1 MVKFIFPVLLMV
13 FWASC
18 SKPERD
24 EVVDE
29 VKGYAK
35 FSKTEVVVPSKGGQS
50 SAVVVWDKAEWEIET
65 ITEGGFITSITPVS
79 GGSDNGSNLTTITFI
94 VAKNSET
101 TIRSQDVFVV
111 DKRTGTKEKLV
122 VKQETLPITV
132 VDAATKYQPVVGFG
146 GMYNP
151 AIWLPS
157 QERIDAN
164 ELAKMYD
171 PAGMLKYSILRLM
184 IYPDKTMWA
193 QDVAG
198 ALQAQ
203 SYGAVIF
210 ACPWDCTDALA
221 DYVDVLKG
229 GVMVKHK
236 HLPAANYEA
245 YANHL
250 IEYVNFMKANGVNL
264 YAISVQNE
272 PDMDFTYWTPAEIAT
287 FTANYGARIR
297 ETGVK
302 LMSPEALG
310 FHPDYTNAIINSTEA
325 FANTDIVVGHTY
337 QGFTDL
343 SSSYVKNRHAFI
355 TGLYPGKLASAGK
368 TWWMTEKL
376 FNDGHDETDITKQVY
391 KKWSYNLDALGLEMH
406 MCMEGYCSAYVYWYL
421 KRFYGMIG
429 DNDSRGFVAEGEVM
443 KNGYIMAH
451 YSAYA
456 TGMTRI
462 KITVPDANVLAT
474 AYVDAT
480 GGVVTVVAQNV
491 GKTTYETLLKMPS
504 KILSHSAVETAE
516 GYNMKSVETT
526 LSDDLTHLKITVSP
540 RSIYSLKITL

>member
-1 MVKFIFPVLLMV
+1 MIRYIFPVLLIV
-13 FWASC
+13 FFASC
-18 SKPERD
+18 SKSDNED
-24 EVVDE
+24 SVDE
-29 VKGYAK
+29 VKGFAK
-35 FSKTEVVVPSKGGQS
+35 FSKTEVVVSSKGGQS

-65 ITEGGFITSITPVS
+65 ITDGSIITNITPLS
-79 GGSDNGSNLTTITFI
+79 GGKVDGSNLTTITFS
-94 VAKNSET
+94 VAKNSAT
-101 TIRSQDVFVV
+101 SLRSQDLFVV
-111 DKRTGTKEKLV
+111 NKATGVKEKLV
-122 VKQETLPITV
+122 VKQETLPISI
-132 VDAATKYQPVVGFG
+132 VDPTTKFQHVVGFG

-164 ELAKMYD
+164 ELATMYD
-171 PAGMLKYSILRLM
+171 PSGKLKYSILRLM
-184 IYPDKTMWA
+184 IYADKTMWA

-203 SYGAVIF
+203 NYGAVLF

-272 PDMDFTYWTPAEIAT
+272 PDMDFTYWTPAEITA

-297 ETGVK
+297 ATGVK

-310 FHPDYTNAIINSTEA
+310 FHPDYTNAIINSPEA

-376 FNDGHDETDITKQVY
+376 FNDGHDQTDINKQEY
-391 KKWSYNLDALGLEMH
+391 KKWTYNLDALGLEMH
-406 MCMEGYCSAYVYWYL
+406 MCMEGYCSAYIYWYL

-429 DNDSRGFVAEGEVM
+429 DNDSRGYVPEGEVM

-462 KITVPDANVLAT
+462 KISVPDKNVLAT

-480 GGVVTVVAQNV
+480 GGVITVVAQNV
-491 GKTTYETLLKMPS
+491 GNTSYEMFLKTPS
-504 KILSHSAVETAE
+504 GILSHNAIETTE
-516 GYNMKSVETT
+516 SYNMKNVETT
-526 LSDDLTHLKITVSP
+526 LSDDSMHLKITVSP
-540 RSIYSLKITL
+540 RSIYSLRITL